1 MLGNGYRAFNPVLM
15 RFNSPDSWSPFGE
28 GGLNAYVYCIGD
40 PVNRDDPTGHW
51 GSKSLGNWL
60 HRRSLRI
67 PRTPSTHT
75 EAPRQAGLP
84 PQLHQKIWILKGDY
98 LRTVRWPI
106 RTHANLLN
114 SKVRHHSAAIGLRLI
129 SNNLRLFLIQRLHPS
144 YRYAYDWRVN

>member
-1 MLGNGYRAFNPVLM
+1 MRMCIALGTQLIGMIQR
-15 RFNSPDSWSPFGE
+15 D
-28 GGLNAYVYCIGD
+28 IGD
-40 PVNRDDPTGHW
+40 LKVLEIGYTADLQEYLVPLLPIL
-51 GSKSLGNWL
+51 KL
-60 HRRSLRI
+60 HV
-67 PRTPSTHT
+67 
-75 EAPRQAGLP
+75 RQACP

-114 SKVRHHSAAIGLRLI
+114 SKVRHLSAAIGLRLI